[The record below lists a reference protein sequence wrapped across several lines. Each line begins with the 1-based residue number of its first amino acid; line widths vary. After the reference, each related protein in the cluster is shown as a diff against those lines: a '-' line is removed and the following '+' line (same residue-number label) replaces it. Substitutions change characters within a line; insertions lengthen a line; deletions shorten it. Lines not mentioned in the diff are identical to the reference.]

1 MSWFSSVQNQSGIE
15 RGRNAFKAFHN
26 YATANFP
33 ENYHLKNVD
42 ELVSAAKQGRSSLD
56 LVTYVGDLANSLEIS
71 DTQVDEAMERLAKK
85 GEGRVPQNWQNWGS
99 ALSDRVM
106 DYSWFDAV
114 TYTAVE
120 SAKDIGAGVAEAG
133 DSAIFTLKVMKYL
146 VPALIIGGVAWIG
159 YSRIRSTAGR

>member
-1 MSWFSSVQNQSGIE
+1 MGWFSSVQNQSGIE
-15 RGRNAFKAFHN
+15 RGRSAFKAFHN

-33 ENYHLKNVD
+33 DNYKIKTIDDLIV
-42 ELVSAAKQGRSSLD
+42 AAKHGRSSLD

-71 DTQVDEAMERLAKK
+71 DTQVNEAMERLAKK
-85 GEGRVPQNWQNWGS
+85 GEGRLPQNWQSWGN
-99 ALSDRVM
+99 ALSDKVM

-114 TYTAVE
+114 TYTAIE

-146 VPALIIGGVAWIG
+146 IPALLIGGVAWIG
-159 YSRIRSTAGR
+159 YSKIRSTAGR